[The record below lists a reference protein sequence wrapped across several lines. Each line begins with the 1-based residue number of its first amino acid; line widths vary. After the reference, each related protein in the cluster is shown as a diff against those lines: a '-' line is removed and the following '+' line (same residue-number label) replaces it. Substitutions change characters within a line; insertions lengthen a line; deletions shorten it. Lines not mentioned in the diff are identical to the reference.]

1 MNKDDYLKADLQR
14 RFQKEADNFVL
25 LHKNG
30 LSKSKRHI
38 NRQIVGHRFLDK
50 LFKSKLFLTSGA
62 CHPDMKQTLSTAG
75 FH

>member
-30 LSKSKRHI
+30 LSKSKRQI
-38 NRQIVGHRFLDK
+38 NRQIVGSSIPR
-50 LFKSKLFLTSGA
+50 
-62 CHPDMKQTLSTAG
+62 
-75 FH
+75 